1 MNNRDEF
8 TQQEAILF
16 AKALAKCQAEIASL
30 EEQLEDLGATKDQY
44 RNYWLEECEK
54 TKGLE
59 EANTALHLRVEKM
72 EHADLITK
80 GIEQ

>member
-1 MNNRDEF
+1 MTPHNQF
-8 TQQEAILF
+8 TQEEAILF
-16 AKALAKCQAEIASL
+16 AKALAKAQAEIASL

-59 EANTALHLRVEKM
+59 AALAASSALKSTETNL
-72 EHADLITK
+72 D
-80 GIEQ
+80 

>member
-1 MNNRDEF
+1 MTTRNEF
-8 TQQEAILF
+8 TQEEAVLL

-59 EANTALHLRVEKM
+59 QENQMLKRIVEAHESAK
-72 EHADLITK
+72 DLPSA
-80 GIEQ
+80 E

>member
-8 TQQEAILF
+8 TQQEAVLF
-16 AKALAKCQAEIASL
+16 AKALAKAQAEIARL

-59 EANTALHLRVEKM
+59 AALAASSALKSTETNL
-72 EHADLITK
+72 D
-80 GIEQ
+80 

>member
-1 MNNRDEF
+1 MTPRNEF
-8 TQQEAILF
+8 TQEEAVLL

-54 TKGLE
+54 TKQLE
-59 EANTALHLRVEKM
+59 EINAGLQSSVEMHEAAN
-72 EHADLITK
+72 DITK
-80 GIEQ
+80 DIQQ